1 MEKLLEIL
9 QELKPG
15 VDFEGNTHLID
26 DGILESL
33 EIITLASEL
42 NDEFDVEITVADV
55 LPENFNSAEAI
66 WKMIERLQDED

>member
-1 MEKLLEIL
+1 MEQLLTIL

-15 VDFEGNTHLID
+15 VDFEGNKHLID

-42 NDEFDVEITVADV
+42 NDEFDIEITVADV

-66 WKMIERLQDED
+66 WSMIERLQDED

>member
-1 MEKLLEIL
+1 MEQLLKIL

-15 VDFEGNTHLID
+15 VDFEGNKHLID

-42 NDEFDVEITVADV
+42 NDEFDIEITVADV
-55 LPENFNSAEAI
+55 LPENFNSIEAI
-66 WKMIERLQDED
+66 WSMIERLQDED

>member
-1 MEKLLEIL
+1 MEQLLAIL

-15 VDFEGNTHLID
+15 VDFEGNKHLID

-42 NDEFDVEITVADV
+42 NDEFDIEITVADV
-55 LPENFNSAEAI
+55 LPENFNSIEAI
-66 WKMIERLQDED
+66 WSMIERLQGED

>member
-1 MEKLLEIL
+1 MEQLLAIL

-15 VDFEGNTHLID
+15 VDFEGNKHLID

-42 NDEFDVEITVADV
+42 NDEFDIEITVADV
-55 LPENFNSAEAI
+55 LPENFNSIEAI
-66 WKMIERLQDED
+66 WSMIKRLQDED

>member
-1 MEKLLEIL
+1 MEQLLTIL
-9 QELKPG
+9 EELKPG
-15 VDFEGNTHLID
+15 VDFEGNKRLID

-42 NDEFDVEITVADV
+42 NDEFDIEITVADV

-66 WKMIERLQDED
+66 WSMIERPQDEG

>member
-1 MEKLLEIL
+1 MEQLLTIL

-15 VDFEGNTHLID
+15 VDFKGNQRLID

-42 NDEFDVEITVADV
+42 NDEFDIEITVADV

-66 WKMIERLQDED
+66 WSMIERLQDEG

>member
-15 VDFEGNTHLID
+15 VDFEGNTRLID

-42 NDEFDVEITVADV
+42 NDEFDIEITVADV

-66 WKMIERLQDED
+66 WKMINRLQDED

>member
-1 MEKLLEIL
+1 MEQLLAIL

-15 VDFEGNTHLID
+15 VDFEGNKHLID

-42 NDEFDVEITVADV
+42 NDEFDIEITVADV
-55 LPENFNSAEAI
+55 LPENFNSIEAI
-66 WKMIERLQDED
+66 WSMIERLQDED